1 MDAWRRREGGRPRQG
16 MAAPRPLPASSAP
29 GVFRVA
35 APGLWTSTLITQTAG
50 RSSVSCSSTL
60 IRPKEGDMGTS
71 KLSLVGQKRRWR
83 RRLVPGGAA
92 PSACGRRCLQVG
104 GVRVEPQGT
113 QVSQRIPWWGKPSHV
128 WWRVQ
133 IRKKEVFTVNYFAFL
148 LRWNISSCASSIF
161 MGIKCLTFWHKHFF
175 ILGIV
180 TIPYWLQIFFHAH
193 WLLIL
198 CFRCIEVYIFP
209 VKSIPFFLCSFNLLL
224 SSEHSFFIHKSNI
237 YFFLDLFCLLVPYI
251 LLLGPC
257 EIYFDM

>member
-29 GVFRVA
+29 SVFRVA

-50 RSSVSCSSTL
+50 RSSVSCSSKL

-83 RRLVPGGAA
+83 PGGLRPQPVGGAA
-92 PSACGRRCLQVG
+92 SRWVESEWNHRAPRCHREFPG
-104 GVRVEPQGT
+104 G
-113 QVSQRIPWWGKPSHV
+113 GKPSHV